1 MRRRHEKLTI
11 DRSQQAAVAPDEEIA
26 LHRRRRRDV
35 IGQHRPLA
43 TRRSHIQDRT
53 REPIQN
59 VARAGGPRPAD
70 RLQRRQQRRHRRPF
84 PVRRFG
90 SIVSARPLIWRRMVS
105 VQGIVMLVQRGNR
118 TQSQPA
124 GTTPLFSGQA
134 LTHGPPAVW
143 GSTTTTSQEY
153 TPPKHAAKPRDA
165 VDARVA
171 RPVYCFARI
180 ELGLVRDDRVCSGRS
195 SEARNL

>member
-1 MRRRHEKLTI
+1 MTI

-70 RLQRRQQRRHRRPF
+70 RLRRRQQRRPF

-118 TQSQPA
+118 TESQPA
-124 GTTPLFSGQA
+124 GTTPLFSGRA

-143 GSTTTTSQEY
+143 GSLLPLLRNIRRPS
-153 TPPKHAAKPRDA
+153 TPPSHGMRWMPGWHDLYVILPELNSGLYAMIEPVPEDPAK
-165 VDARVA
+165 
-171 RPVYCFARI
+171 
-180 ELGLVRDDRVCSGRS
+180 LGTC
-195 SEARNL
+195 N